1 MSWVLLR
8 GLTREARHW
17 GALPGQLHKAGLG
30 PATLLDLPGNGA
42 CWQQRSPTTVRA
54 MMTAARAS
62 LAALGLMPPYSL
74 LAMSLGGMVAVDWAQ
89 QHPADIERLVLV
101 NTSMRPFNPLTQR
114 LRPACWTQLLR
125 VAAHWKN
132 AAGVERRIHQL
143 TCANT
148 DALDTDLALWQQIR
162 QSAPVGSA
170 NALRQLLAAAR
181 FQAAPSAPACPV
193 LLLSSAADQL
203 VDPACS
209 AMLAAA
215 WGARHDRH
223 RWAGHDL
230 CHDDPDWTCQTVA
243 HWLAQG
249 MSAPAY
255 AGPPP
260 A

>member
-1 MSWVLLR
+1 MTWVLLR

-17 GALPGQLHKAGLG
+17 GRLPDQLLKAGLG
-30 PATLLDLPGNGA
+30 PVTLLDLPGNGA
-42 CWQQRSPTTVRA
+42 CWQQPSPTTVRA

-101 NTSMRPFNPLTQR
+101 NTSMRPLNSLAQR
-114 LRPACWTQLLR
+114 LRPASWPQLLR
-125 VAAHWKN
+125 IAAQWKN

-148 DALDTDLALWQQIR
+148 DALDTDLAVWQQIR
-162 QSAPVGSA
+162 RSAPVSSA

-181 FQAAPSAPACPV
+181 FQGAAVAPACPV
-193 LLLSSAADQL
+193 LLLSSAPDQL
-203 VDPACS
+203 VDPVCS
-209 AMLAAA
+209 ATLAAA
-215 WGARHDRH
+215 WGARLDRH

-243 HWLAQG
+243 AWLAQG
-249 MSAPAY
+249 TSATSYKRHA
-255 AGPPP
+255 
-260 A
+260 